1 MSHAI
6 SLDSL
11 LNLPAMGIPV
21 VNYSPESTWEFGA
34 AAQGY
39 FRLPNQERTS
49 IVQLDGT
56 YSLRHQWYVN
66 TQGTLYFGNR
76 TLSPNSLIAS
86 SPIDLILL
94 DIMMGEM
101 SGLEMAEKLRSDI
114 GYRESGI
121 GIPPIIF
128 LTALSDEDTVLQ
140 GFQLGADDYISK
152 PFRIAE
158 VLARV
163 AAVLRRSATPKTA
176 VQNSSEVQ
184 NSSTI
189 VFEGIVVN
197 KADMSLKVDGETVVM
212 TRKEIELLCYLLTH
226 RGQILSREHLLKN
239 VWDSNGFVLER
250 TVDVHITHLRK
261 KLGQYGKRIVTKS
274 GYGYMFSV

>member
-1 MSHAI
+1 MAKQRI
-6 SLDSL
+6 L
-11 LNLPAMGIPV
+11 
-21 VNYSPESTWEFGA
+21 
-34 AAQGY
+34 
-39 FRLPNQERTS
+39 
-49 IVQLDGT
+49 IVDDEEDICMILS
-56 YSLRHQWYVN
+56 YSLQKAGYEVLVAHSAEEALANYELRIKNYEV
-66 TQGTLYFGNR
+66 
-76 TLSPNSLIAS
+76 
-86 SPIDLILL
+86 DLILL
-94 DIMMGEM
+94 DIMMGEL
-101 SGLEMAEKLRSDI
+101 SGLEMAEILNQEPGTKSQDRSV
-114 GYRESGI
+114 
-121 GIPPIIF
+121 PPIIF

-163 AAVLRRSATPKTA
+163 AAVLHRTEARRRQGDEAIR
-176 VQNSSEVQ
+176 QEGENC
-184 NSSTI
+184 I

-197 KADMSLKVDGETVVM
+197 KADMSLKVDGEAVVM

-226 RGQILSREHLLKN
+226 RGQILSREHLLQN

>member
-1 MSHAI
+1 MAKQRI
-6 SLDSL
+6 L
-11 LNLPAMGIPV
+11 
-21 VNYSPESTWEFGA
+21 
-34 AAQGY
+34 
-39 FRLPNQERTS
+39 
-49 IVQLDGT
+49 IVDDEEDICMILS
-56 YSLRHQWYVN
+56 YSLQKAGYE
-66 TQGTLYFGNR
+66 TLVAHSAEEA
-76 TLSPNSLIAS
+76 LELLQSPNSLIAS

-114 GYRESGI
+114 GRSHSELSDASLLGN

-163 AAVLRRSATPKTA
+163 AAVLRRTEASRREGD
-176 VQNSSEVQ
+176 EVIRREGE
-184 NSSTI
+184 NCI

-197 KADMSLKVDGETVVM
+197 KADMSLKVDGEAVVM

-239 VWDSNGFVLER
+239 VWDSNGFVMER
-250 TVDVHITHLRK
+250 TVDVHITHLRR

>member
-1 MSHAI
+1 MAKKRI
-6 SLDSL
+6 L
-11 LNLPAMGIPV
+11 
-21 VNYSPESTWEFGA
+21 
-34 AAQGY
+34 
-39 FRLPNQERTS
+39 
-49 IVQLDGT
+49 IVDDEEDICMILS
-56 YSLRHQWYVN
+56 YSLQKAGYEVLVAHSAEEALELLQ
-66 TQGTLYFGNR
+66 
-76 TLSPNSLIAS
+76 SPIAHTP

-101 SGLEMAEKLRSDI
+101 SGLEMAEKLRLSPNSLI
-114 GYRESGI
+114 ASSPSSPQGAS
-121 GIPPIIF
+121 IPPIIF

-163 AAVLRRSATPKTA
+163 GAVLRRTA
-176 VQNSSEVQ
+176 EQGAKNQEPRPIS
-184 NSSTI
+184 NDCI

-197 KADMSLKVDGETVVM
+197 KADMSLKVDGEAVVM

>member
-1 MSHAI
+1 MAKQRI
-6 SLDSL
+6 L
-11 LNLPAMGIPV
+11 
-21 VNYSPESTWEFGA
+21 
-34 AAQGY
+34 
-39 FRLPNQERTS
+39 
-49 IVQLDGT
+49 IVDDEEDICMILS
-56 YSLRHQWYVN
+56 YSLQKAGYEVLVAHSAEEALANYELRIKNYEV
-66 TQGTLYFGNR
+66 
-76 TLSPNSLIAS
+76 
-86 SPIDLILL
+86 DLILL

-101 SGLEMAEKLRSDI
+101 SGLEMAEKLRLSPNSLI
-114 GYRESGI
+114 ASSPNSPQGAS
-121 GIPPIIF
+121 IPPIIF

-140 GFQLGADDYISK
+140 GFKLGADDYISK

-226 RGQILSREHLLKN
+226 RGQILSREHLLQN

-250 TVDVHITHLRK
+250 TVDVHITHLRR

-274 GYGYMFSV
+274 GYGYMFEN

>member
-1 MSHAI
+1 MAKQRI
-6 SLDSL
+6 L
-11 LNLPAMGIPV
+11 
-21 VNYSPESTWEFGA
+21 
-34 AAQGY
+34 
-39 FRLPNQERTS
+39 
-49 IVQLDGT
+49 IVDDEEDICMILS
-56 YSLRHQWYVN
+56 YSLQKAGYD
-66 TQGTLYFGNR
+66 TLVAHSAEEA
-76 TLSPNSLIAS
+76 LELLQSPIAHTP

-101 SGLEMAEKLRSDI
+101 SGLEMANHLRLDNVQSDNL
-114 GYRESGI
+114 
-121 GIPPIIF
+121 PPIIF

-140 GFQLGADDYISK
+140 GFKLGADDYISK

-163 AAVLRRSATPKTA
+163 AAVLRRTEAIRREGDEA
-176 VQNSSEVQ
+176 IRQEGENC
-184 NSSTI
+184 I

-197 KADMSLKVDGETVVM
+197 KADMSLKVDGEAVVM

-239 VWDSNGFVLER
+239 VWDSNGIVLER
-250 TVDVHITHLRK
+250 TVDVHITHLRR

-274 GYGYMFSV
+274 GYGYMFEN

>member
-1 MSHAI
+1 MILS
-6 SLDSL
+6 
-11 LNLPAMGIPV
+11 
-21 VNYSPESTWEFGA
+21 
-34 AAQGY
+34 
-39 FRLPNQERTS
+39 
-49 IVQLDGT
+49 
-56 YSLRHQWYVN
+56 YSLQKAGYEVLVAHSAEEALANYELRIKNYEV
-66 TQGTLYFGNR
+66 
-76 TLSPNSLIAS
+76 
-86 SPIDLILL
+86 DLILL

-101 SGLEMAEKLRSDI
+101 SGLEMAERLKSENGNVKGENHL
-114 GYRESGI
+114 
-121 GIPPIIF
+121 PPIIF

-163 AAVLRRSATPKTA
+163 AAVLRRTA
-176 VQNSSEVQ
+176 EQGTRNQEPRPIS
-184 NSSTI
+184 NDCI

-197 KADMSLKVDGETVVM
+197 KADMSLKVDGEAVVM

-226 RGQILSREHLLKN
+226 RGQILSREHLLQN
-239 VWDSNGFVLER
+239 VWDNNGFVLER

-274 GYGYMFSV
+274 GYGYMFEN

>member
-1 MSHAI
+1 MAEQRI
-6 SLDSL
+6 L
-11 LNLPAMGIPV
+11 
-21 VNYSPESTWEFGA
+21 
-34 AAQGY
+34 
-39 FRLPNQERTS
+39 
-49 IVQLDGT
+49 IVDDEEDICMILS
-56 YSLRHQWYVN
+56 YSLQKAGYK
-66 TQGTLYFGNR
+66 T
-76 TLSPNSLIAS
+76 LIAHS
-86 SPIDLILL
+86 AEEALENYELSIKNHEIDLILL

-101 SGLEMAEKLRSDI
+101 SGLEMAEKLKSKNH
-114 GYRESGI
+114 
-121 GIPPIIF
+121 IPPIIF

-140 GFQLGADDYISK
+140 GFKLGADDYISK

-163 AAVLRRSATPKTA
+163 VAVLRRSATLKTA
-176 VQNSSEVQ
+176 VQSSSEVQ

-197 KADMSLKVDGETVVM
+197 KADMSLKVDGEAVVM

-239 VWDSNGFVLER
+239 VWDSNGFVMER
-250 TVDVHITHLRK
+250 TVDVHITHLRR

>member
-1 MSHAI
+1 MAKQRI
-6 SLDSL
+6 L
-11 LNLPAMGIPV
+11 
-21 VNYSPESTWEFGA
+21 
-34 AAQGY
+34 
-39 FRLPNQERTS
+39 
-49 IVQLDGT
+49 IVDDEEDICMILS
-56 YSLRHQWYVN
+56 YSLQKAGYEV
-66 TQGTLYFGNR
+66 
-76 TLSPNSLIAS
+76 LIAHS
-86 SPIDLILL
+86 AEEALELLQSPIAHTPSPIDLILL

-101 SGLEMAEKLRSDI
+101 SGLEMANHLRLDNVQSDNL
-114 GYRESGI
+114 
-121 GIPPIIF
+121 PPIIF

-140 GFQLGADDYISK
+140 GFKLGADDYISK

-163 AAVLRRSATPKTA
+163 AAVLRRTETKRLSGDEAIRREGDD
-176 VQNSSEVQ
+176 NC
-184 NSSTI
+184 I

-197 KADMSLKVDGETVVM
+197 KADMSLKVDGEAVVM

-239 VWDSNGFVLER
+239 VWDSNGFVMER
-250 TVDVHITHLRK
+250 TVDVHITHLRR

>member
-1 MSHAI
+1 MAKQRI
-6 SLDSL
+6 L
-11 LNLPAMGIPV
+11 
-21 VNYSPESTWEFGA
+21 
-34 AAQGY
+34 
-39 FRLPNQERTS
+39 
-49 IVQLDGT
+49 IVDDEEDICMILS
-56 YSLRHQWYVN
+56 YSLQKAGYEV
-66 TQGTLYFGNR
+66 
-76 TLSPNSLIAS
+76 LIAHS
-86 SPIDLILL
+86 AEEALELLQSPIAHIPSPIDLILL

-101 SGLEMAEKLRSDI
+101 SGLEMANHLRLDNVQSDNL
-114 GYRESGI
+114 
-121 GIPPIIF
+121 PPIIF

-140 GFQLGADDYISK
+140 GFKLGADDYISK

-163 AAVLRRSATPKTA
+163 AAVLRRTETKRLSGDEAIRREGDD
-176 VQNSSEVQ
+176 NC
-184 NSSTI
+184 I

-197 KADMSLKVDGETVVM
+197 KADMSLKVDGEAVVM

-239 VWDSNGFVLER
+239 VWDSNGFVMER
-250 TVDVHITHLRK
+250 TVDVHITHLRR

>member
-1 MSHAI
+1 MILS
-6 SLDSL
+6 
-11 LNLPAMGIPV
+11 
-21 VNYSPESTWEFGA
+21 
-34 AAQGY
+34 
-39 FRLPNQERTS
+39 
-49 IVQLDGT
+49 
-56 YSLRHQWYVN
+56 YSLQKAGYD
-66 TQGTLYFGNR
+66 TLVAHSAEEA
-76 TLSPNSLIAS
+76 LELLQSPNSLIAS

-140 GFQLGADDYISK
+140 GFKLGADDYISK

-163 AAVLRRSATPKTA
+163 AAVLRRLATPKTA

>member
-1 MSHAI
+1 MAKQRI
-6 SLDSL
+6 L
-11 LNLPAMGIPV
+11 
-21 VNYSPESTWEFGA
+21 
-34 AAQGY
+34 
-39 FRLPNQERTS
+39 
-49 IVQLDGT
+49 IVDDEEDICMILS
-56 YSLRHQWYVN
+56 YSLQKAGYEVLVAHSAEEALELLQ
-66 TQGTLYFGNR
+66 
-76 TLSPNSLIAS
+76 SPNSLIAS
-86 SPIDLILL
+86 SPINLILL

-140 GFQLGADDYISK
+140 GFKLGADDYISK

-163 AAVLRRSATPKTA
+163 AAVLRRTA
-176 VQNSSEVQ
+176 EQGAKSQEPRQISND
-184 NSSTI
+184 NI
-189 VFEGIVVN
+189 IFEGIVVN
-197 KADMSLKVDGETVVM
+197 KADMSLTVDGETVVM

>member
-1 MSHAI
+1 MAKQRI
-6 SLDSL
+6 L
-11 LNLPAMGIPV
+11 
-21 VNYSPESTWEFGA
+21 
-34 AAQGY
+34 
-39 FRLPNQERTS
+39 
-49 IVQLDGT
+49 IVDDEEDICMILS
-56 YSLRHQWYVN
+56 YSLQKAGYEVLVAHSAEEALANYELRIKNYEV
-66 TQGTLYFGNR
+66 
-76 TLSPNSLIAS
+76 
-86 SPIDLILL
+86 DLILL

-101 SGLEMAEKLRSDI
+101 SGLEMAEKLKSEN
-114 GYRESGI
+114 GNVKSENHL
-121 GIPPIIF
+121 PPIIF

-140 GFQLGADDYISK
+140 GFKLGADDYISK

-163 AAVLRRSATPKTA
+163 AAVLRRSTTPKTA

>member
-1 MSHAI
+1 MAKQRI
-6 SLDSL
+6 L
-11 LNLPAMGIPV
+11 
-21 VNYSPESTWEFGA
+21 
-34 AAQGY
+34 
-39 FRLPNQERTS
+39 
-49 IVQLDGT
+49 IVDDEEDICMILS
-56 YSLRHQWYVN
+56 YSLQKAGYE
-66 TQGTLYFGNR
+66 T
-76 TLSPNSLIAS
+76 LIAHS
-86 SPIDLILL
+86 AEEALANYELRIKNYEVDLILL

-101 SGLEMAEKLRSDI
+101 SGLEMAERLKSEN
-114 GYRESGI
+114 GKVKSENH
-121 GIPPIIF
+121 IPPIIF

-163 AAVLRRSATPKTA
+163 AAVLRRTA
-176 VQNSSEVQ
+176 EQGAKNQEQRPIS
-184 NSSTI
+184 NDCI

-197 KADMSLKVDGETVVM
+197 KADMSLMVDGEHVKT

-226 RGQILSREHLLKN
+226 RGQILSRDHLLNN
-239 VWDSNGFVLER
+239 VWDSNGYVLER
-250 TVDVHITHLRK
+250 TVDVHITHLRR

>member
-1 MSHAI
+1 MAKQRI
-6 SLDSL
+6 L
-11 LNLPAMGIPV
+11 
-21 VNYSPESTWEFGA
+21 
-34 AAQGY
+34 
-39 FRLPNQERTS
+39 
-49 IVQLDGT
+49 IVDDEEDICMILS
-56 YSLRHQWYVN
+56 YSLQKAGYEVLVAHSAEEALELLQ
-66 TQGTLYFGNR
+66 
-76 TLSPNSLIAS
+76 SPNSLIAS

-101 SGLEMAEKLRSDI
+101 SGLEMAEKLKSEN
-114 GYRESGI
+114 GKVKCENH
-121 GIPPIIF
+121 IPPIIF
-128 LTALSDEDTVLQ
+128 LTALSDEDTVLK
-140 GFQLGADDYISK
+140 GFKLGADDYISK

-163 AAVLRRSATPKTA
+163 AAVLRRTA
-176 VQNSSEVQ
+176 EQGAKNQEQRPIS
-184 NSSTI
+184 NDCI

-197 KADMSLKVDGETVVM
+197 KADMSLKVDGEAVVM

-274 GYGYMFSV
+274 GYGYLFSV

>member
-1 MSHAI
+1 MAEQRI
-6 SLDSL
+6 L
-11 LNLPAMGIPV
+11 
-21 VNYSPESTWEFGA
+21 
-34 AAQGY
+34 
-39 FRLPNQERTS
+39 
-49 IVQLDGT
+49 IVDDEEDICMILS
-56 YSLRHQWYVN
+56 YSLQKAGYK
-66 TQGTLYFGNR
+66 T
-76 TLSPNSLIAS
+76 LIAHS
-86 SPIDLILL
+86 AEEALENYELSIKNHEIDLILL
-94 DIMMGEM
+94 DIMMGEI
-101 SGLEMAEKLRSDI
+101 SGLEMAEKLKSKNH
-114 GYRESGI
+114 
-121 GIPPIIF
+121 IPPIIF

-140 GFQLGADDYISK
+140 GFKLGADDYISK

-163 AAVLRRSATPKTA
+163 AAVLRRSAILKTA
-176 VQNSSEVQ
+176 VQSSSEVQ

-197 KADMSLKVDGETVVM
+197 KADMSLKVDGEAVVM

-239 VWDSNGFVLER
+239 VWDSNGFVMER
-250 TVDVHITHLRK
+250 TVDVHITHLRR

>member
-1 MSHAI
+1 MAKQRI
-6 SLDSL
+6 L
-11 LNLPAMGIPV
+11 
-21 VNYSPESTWEFGA
+21 
-34 AAQGY
+34 
-39 FRLPNQERTS
+39 
-49 IVQLDGT
+49 IVDDEEDICMILS
-56 YSLRHQWYVN
+56 YSLQKAGYEVLVAHSAEEALELLQ
-66 TQGTLYFGNR
+66 
-76 TLSPNSLIAS
+76 SPIAHTP

-114 GYRESGI
+114 GRSQSELLDASLLGI

-140 GFQLGADDYISK
+140 GFKLGADDYISK

-163 AAVLRRSATPKTA
+163 AAVLRRTEASRREGD
-176 VQNSSEVQ
+176 EVIRQ
-184 NSSTI
+184 EGENCI

-197 KADMSLKVDGETVVM
+197 KADMSLKVDGEAVVM

-239 VWDSNGFVLER
+239 VWDSNGFVMER

-261 KLGQYGKRIVTKS
+261 KLGQYGKRIITKS

>member
-1 MSHAI
+1 MAKQRI
-6 SLDSL
+6 L
-11 LNLPAMGIPV
+11 
-21 VNYSPESTWEFGA
+21 
-34 AAQGY
+34 
-39 FRLPNQERTS
+39 
-49 IVQLDGT
+49 IVDDEEDICMILS
-56 YSLRHQWYVN
+56 YSLQKAGYEV
-66 TQGTLYFGNR
+66 
-76 TLSPNSLIAS
+76 LIAHS
-86 SPIDLILL
+86 AEEALELLQSPIANTPSPIDLILL

-101 SGLEMAEKLRSDI
+101 SGLEMSNHLRLDNVQSDNL
-114 GYRESGI
+114 
-121 GIPPIIF
+121 PPIIF

-140 GFQLGADDYISK
+140 GFKLGADDYISK

-158 VLARV
+158 VLARI
-163 AAVLRRSATPKTA
+163 ATVLRRSATPKTT

-197 KADMSLKVDGETVVM
+197 KADMSLKVDGEAVVM

-250 TVDVHITHLRK
+250 TVDVHITHLRR

>member
-1 MSHAI
+1 MAKQRI
-6 SLDSL
+6 L
-11 LNLPAMGIPV
+11 
-21 VNYSPESTWEFGA
+21 
-34 AAQGY
+34 
-39 FRLPNQERTS
+39 
-49 IVQLDGT
+49 IVDDEEDICMILS
-56 YSLRHQWYVN
+56 YSLQKAGYE
-66 TQGTLYFGNR
+66 T
-76 TLSPNSLIAS
+76 LIAHS
-86 SPIDLILL
+86 AEDALANYELRIKNYEVDLILL
-94 DIMMGEM
+94 DIMMDGM
-101 SGLEMAEKLRSDI
+101 SGLEMAEKLKSEN
-114 GYRESGI
+114 GNVKGENHL
-121 GIPPIIF
+121 PPIIF
-128 LTALSDEDTVLQ
+128 LTALSDEDTVLK
-140 GFQLGADDYISK
+140 GFKLGADDYISK

-163 AAVLRRSATPKTA
+163 EAVLRRSATPKTA

-197 KADMSLKVDGETVVM
+197 KADMSLTVDGETVVM

-226 RGQILSREHLLKN
+226 RGQILSREHLLNN

>member
-1 MSHAI
+1 MAKQRI
-6 SLDSL
+6 L
-11 LNLPAMGIPV
+11 
-21 VNYSPESTWEFGA
+21 
-34 AAQGY
+34 
-39 FRLPNQERTS
+39 
-49 IVQLDGT
+49 IVDDEEDICMILS
-56 YSLRHQWYVN
+56 YSLQKAGYEVLVAHSAEEALNNFELRIKNYEV
-66 TQGTLYFGNR
+66 
-76 TLSPNSLIAS
+76 
-86 SPIDLILL
+86 DLILL

-114 GYRESGI
+114 GRSQSELLDASLLGI

-140 GFQLGADDYISK
+140 GFKLGADDYISK

-163 AAVLRRSATPKTA
+163 AAVLRRTEARRRQGDEA
-176 VQNSSEVQ
+176 IRQEGENC
-184 NSSTI
+184 I

-197 KADMSLKVDGETVVM
+197 KADMSLKVDGVAVVM

>member
-1 MSHAI
+1 MA
-6 SLDSL
+6 
-11 LNLPAMGIPV
+11 
-21 VNYSPESTWEFGA
+21 
-34 AAQGY
+34 
-39 FRLPNQERTS
+39 NQRIL
-49 IVQLDGT
+49 IVDDEEDICMILS
-56 YSLRHQWYVN
+56 YSLQKAGYEALVAHSAEEALANYELRIKNYEV
-66 TQGTLYFGNR
+66 
-76 TLSPNSLIAS
+76 
-86 SPIDLILL
+86 DLILL

-114 GYRESGI
+114 GRSQSELLDASLLGI

-140 GFQLGADDYISK
+140 GFKLGADDYISK

-163 AAVLRRSATPKTA
+163 AAVLRRTEARRRQGDEA
-176 VQNSSEVQ
+176 IRQEGENC
-184 NSSTI
+184 I

-197 KADMSLKVDGETVVM
+197 KADMSLKVDGEAVVM

-226 RGQILSREHLLKN
+226 RGQILSREHLLQN

-250 TVDVHITHLRK
+250 TVDVHITHLRR

-274 GYGYMFSV
+274 GYGYMFGV

>member
-1 MSHAI
+1 MAKQRI
-6 SLDSL
+6 L
-11 LNLPAMGIPV
+11 
-21 VNYSPESTWEFGA
+21 
-34 AAQGY
+34 
-39 FRLPNQERTS
+39 
-49 IVQLDGT
+49 IVDDEEDICMILS
-56 YSLRHQWYVN
+56 YSLQQAGYD
-66 TQGTLYFGNR
+66 TI
-76 TLSPNSLIAS
+76 IAHS
-86 SPIDLILL
+86 AEEALELLQSPIAHNPSPIALILL

-114 GYRESGI
+114 GRSQIELLGI

-140 GFQLGADDYISK
+140 GFKLGADDYISK

-163 AAVLRRSATPKTA
+163 AAVLRRSATTTTV
-176 VQNSSEVQ
+176 VQSSSEVQ

-226 RGQILSREHLLKN
+226 RGQILSREHLLNN
-239 VWDSNGFVLER
+239 VWNNNSFVLER
-250 TVDVHITHLRK
+250 TVDVHITHLRR
-261 KLGQYGKRIVTKS
+261 KLGQYGKYIKTKS
-274 GYGYMFSV
+274 GYG

>member
-1 MSHAI
+1 MAEQRI
-6 SLDSL
+6 L
-11 LNLPAMGIPV
+11 
-21 VNYSPESTWEFGA
+21 
-34 AAQGY
+34 
-39 FRLPNQERTS
+39 
-49 IVQLDGT
+49 IVDDEEDICMILS
-56 YSLRHQWYVN
+56 YSLQKAGYEVLVAHSAEEALANYELRIKNYEV
-66 TQGTLYFGNR
+66 
-76 TLSPNSLIAS
+76 
-86 SPIDLILL
+86 DLILL

-101 SGLEMAEKLRSDI
+101 SGLEMANHLRLDNVQSDNL
-114 GYRESGI
+114 
-121 GIPPIIF
+121 PPIIF

-140 GFQLGADDYISK
+140 GFKLGADDYISK

-163 AAVLRRSATPKTA
+163 AAVLRRSAILKTA
-176 VQNSSEVQ
+176 VQSSSEVQ

-197 KADMSLKVDGETVVM
+197 KADMSLKVDGEAVVM

-239 VWDSNGFVLER
+239 VWDSNGFVMER
-250 TVDVHITHLRK
+250 TVDVHITHLRR

>member
-1 MSHAI
+1 MAEQRI
-6 SLDSL
+6 L
-11 LNLPAMGIPV
+11 
-21 VNYSPESTWEFGA
+21 
-34 AAQGY
+34 
-39 FRLPNQERTS
+39 
-49 IVQLDGT
+49 IVDDEEDICMILS
-56 YSLRHQWYVN
+56 YSLQKAGYK
-66 TQGTLYFGNR
+66 T
-76 TLSPNSLIAS
+76 LIAHS
-86 SPIDLILL
+86 AEEALENYELSIKNHEIDLILL

-101 SGLEMAEKLRSDI
+101 SGLEMAEKLKSKNH
-114 GYRESGI
+114 
-121 GIPPIIF
+121 IPPIIF

-140 GFQLGADDYISK
+140 GFKLGADDYISK

-163 AAVLRRSATPKTA
+163 VAVLRRSAILKTA
-176 VQNSSEVQ
+176 VQSSSEVQ

-197 KADMSLKVDGETVVM
+197 KADMSLKVDGEAVVM

-239 VWDSNGFVLER
+239 VWDSNGFVMER
-250 TVDVHITHLRK
+250 TVDVHITHLRR

>member
-1 MSHAI
+1 MAKQRI
-6 SLDSL
+6 L
-11 LNLPAMGIPV
+11 
-21 VNYSPESTWEFGA
+21 
-34 AAQGY
+34 
-39 FRLPNQERTS
+39 
-49 IVQLDGT
+49 IVDDEEDICMILS
-56 YSLRHQWYVN
+56 YSLQKAGYEVLVAHSAEEALELLQ
-66 TQGTLYFGNR
+66 
-76 TLSPNSLIAS
+76 SPIAHTP

-101 SGLEMAEKLRSDI
+101 SGLEMAEILNQEPGTKSQDRSV
-114 GYRESGI
+114 
-121 GIPPIIF
+121 PPIIF

-140 GFQLGADDYISK
+140 GFKLGADDYISK

-163 AAVLRRSATPKTA
+163 AAVLRRTA
-176 VQNSSEVQ
+176 EQGTRSQEPRPISNDS
-184 NSSTI
+184 I

-197 KADMSLKVDGETVVM
+197 KADMSLKVDGEAVVM

-239 VWDSNGFVLER
+239 VWDSNGFVMER

-261 KLGQYGKRIVTKS
+261 KLGQYGRRIVTKS
-274 GYGYMFSV
+274 GYGYLFSV